1 MCEEDKCGH
10 MNKDFGMRMH
20 HQMKGMKGG
29 HYHHDEMNKGHMMKK
44 MFMKKIMEQ
53 LSDED
58 KKKLFVAKM
67 DMKIS
72 MAEKKAQI
80 MKDKSKLVAAKMD
93 MKAYKAE
100 QKIELFKMI
109 RDMLKE

>member
-1 MCEEDKCGH
+1 MCEEDKYGP

-20 HQMKGMKGG
+20 HHMKGMRG
-29 HYHHDEMNKGHMMKK
+29 YHHNDEMHKGHMMKK

-58 KKKLFVAKM
+58 KKKLLVAKM
-67 DMKIS
+67 DMQIS

-93 MKAYKAE
+93 MKASKAE
-100 QKIELFKMI
+100 QKIEILKMI